1 MLTRNQFLVTT
12 TLGALALALTAAN
25 ALIGNGVRNQQ
36 RDVTQRALFIQQSA
50 QLEPLL
56 QSMARGIAELAMKA
70 NDADLKRLLDA
81 QGITVTPIQPGK
93 EAKP

>member
-25 ALIGNGVRNQQ
+25 AIIGNGVRNQQ

-56 QSMARGIAELAMKA
+56 QGMARGIAELAMKA

-81 QGITVTPIQPGK
+81 QGITVTPVPPAK

>member
-1 MLTRNQFLVTT
+1 MLTRTQFLVTT

-25 ALIGNGVRNQQ
+25 AIIGNGVRDQQ

-56 QSMARGIAELAMKA
+56 QGMARGIAELAMKA

-81 QGITVTPIQPGK
+81 QGITVTPAPPAK